1 MVVFANI
8 STDTD
13 SHVIF
18 IYTLSSKWLFS
29 LEWYSYTINQHSIV
43 GRRGKPICR
52 EEWSCCLTICLCLF
66 GFFSCLEERNDW
78 VNTVLN
84 ALKSQSD
91 NNSRSRTS
99 VTPEKSGYL
108 ELKGYKAKIFILLQG
123 NTVWICKNEQVNFS
137 YAFCE

>member
-1 MVVFANI
+1 M
-8 STDTD
+8 S
-13 SHVIF
+13 
-18 IYTLSSKWLFS
+18 LS
-29 LEWYSYTINQHSIV
+29 
-43 GRRGKPICR
+43 
-52 EEWSCCLTICLCLF
+52 